1 MASFDSGAF
10 DVNAFSTSAFDIEEV
25 AGAMYGTASGTS
37 GASAVLGFTVV
48 PEVVDAEVRPSGG
61 FAYPLDGLHTQSHVS
76 KSVRKIIKRIAK
88 KQVEEQIEEVET
100 AESQAFVQQL
110 MTALAKADLQY
121 QAFYADILEAE
132 RQRLIDEEIKQLMGI
147 KRMRDEEEEVLAVLM
162 AITY

>member
-37 GASAVLGFTVV
+37 GASAVLGFTVA
-48 PEVVDAEVRPSGG
+48 PEVIDAEVMPSGG

-76 KSVRKIIKRIAK
+76 KSVRKLIKRIAK
-88 KQVEEQIEEVET
+88 KQVEEQIEEIET

-121 QAFYADILEAE
+121 KAFYAEILEQE
-132 RQRLIDEEIKQLMGI
+132 RQRLIDDEIKQLMGI
-147 KRMRDEEEEVLAVLM
+147 KRMMDEEEEVLAVLM
-162 AITY
+162 AMM

>member
-37 GASAVLGFTVV
+37 GASAVLGFTVA
-48 PEVVDAEVRPSGG
+48 PEVIDAEVMPSGG
-61 FAYPLDGLHTQSHVS
+61 FAYPLDRLHTQSHVS

-88 KQVEEQIEEVET
+88 KQVEEQIEDVET

-121 QAFYADILEAE
+121 KAFYAEILEQE
-132 RQRLIDEEIKQLMGI
+132 RQRLIDAEIKYLIGL

-162 AITY
+162 AMM

>member
-25 AGAMYGTASGTS
+25 AGAMYGTASGIS
-37 GASAVLGFTVV
+37 GASATLGFTQVTES
-48 PEVVDAEVRPSGG
+48 EVLPSGG
-61 FAYPLDGLHTQSHVS
+61 FAYPLDRLHTQSHVS

-88 KQVEEQIEEVET
+88 KQVEEQIEDVET

-121 QAFYADILEAE
+121 KAFYAEILEQE
-132 RQRLIDEEIKQLMGI
+132 RQRLIDAEIKYLIGL

-162 AITY
+162 AMM